1 MIYVAPSA
9 IVIGDVTI
17 DDGASIWHGAVLRAD
32 FDSIFVGR
40 DSNIQDNVVVHV
52 DRGMPARIGAKVTI
66 GHSAVVHGCTIGDG
80 CLIGMNATVNSGAV
94 IGPGSLVASGA
105 VVRESAEF
113 PGGSV
118 LAGVPAKVIRTVD
131 ETLQRRIEL
140 SWSIY
145 RDLAKASLPSRAPVR
160 GDPSNQVVLAPS
172 EEFTRLI
179 RKE

>member
-9 IVIGDVTI
+9 IVVGDVTI
-17 DDGASIWHGAVLRAD
+17 DDGASLWHGAVLRGD
-32 FDSIFVGR
+32 FDSILVGR

-52 DRGMPARIGAKVTI
+52 DRGMPARIGAKVTV

-80 CLIGMNATVNSGAV
+80 CLIGMNATINSGAV

-105 VVRESAEF
+105 VVRESSEF

-118 LAGVPAKVIRTVD
+118 LAGVPANVIRTID
-131 ETLQRRIEL
+131 ETLQRRIDL

-145 RDLAKASLPSRAPVR
+145 RDLAKASLPSRPPVR

-179 RKE
+179 RRE